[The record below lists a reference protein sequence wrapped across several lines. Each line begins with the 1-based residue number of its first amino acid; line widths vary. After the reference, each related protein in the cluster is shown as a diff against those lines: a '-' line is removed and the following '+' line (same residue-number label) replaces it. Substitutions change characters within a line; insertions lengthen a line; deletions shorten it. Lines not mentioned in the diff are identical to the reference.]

1 MVWNC
6 KLVLA
11 SNINFIKN
19 NFAIESSFFDINT
32 RRGLRPFFLGC
43 KIGGVR
49 IWQGV
54 EIFPQHAVFIAH
66 HAVFIA
72 QQMLD
77 QIYKSFLKSGFSG
90 HI

>member
-1 MVWNC
+1 MIFGQFYFVPSWNTC
-6 KLVLA
+6 
-11 SNINFIKN
+11 S
-19 NFAIESSFFDINT
+19 EQQE
-32 RRGLRPFFLGC
+32 LRPFFLGC
-43 KIGGVR
+43 EIGGVR

-77 QIYKSFLKSGFSG
+77 QIYKSFLKSGFFG